1 MLKNKRL
8 LLVPVALVMLAVV
21 VLGMRIGFPHHRRIG
36 LLLLAL
42 GWVPLI
48 VSCRVNRQLLRA
60 HKTVIKQKT
69 RPYLPHAVVAVILL
83 AAFHFARVLFPVD
96 KSPLAG
102 MAPDQIRTELAFDL
116 ESLFM
121 LRKAADDIV
130 GRFTE
135 SGLLQRPVE
144 GLSLAERNQI
154 RALWRD
160 GVMAF
165 LEFDLLKEKYRGFYQ
180 IDYIAHPQ
188 LHADAFLLAY
198 MGYMIQHDACLQLFA
213 LVDGNTFM
221 ETLLNEAGEGIPAD
235 TFFTMRHRLTNPNVM
250 LRINAATAYYELVKK
265 DLATDV
271 AVVSDFEKRRRA
283 FFRRMGSNADII
295 LENPLNIL
303 ERVAFETLFPVQ
315 KNVALQMSNIRT
327 ARRDYLITAETL
339 ARCRD
344 RLQPGDILVQRRN
357 WHMTNI
363 GIPGFW
369 PHVALYVGTPSERD
383 VYFSELGFPPMD
395 TIRDRYPE
403 AFRALQGVDAA
414 GYPMAV
420 IESIRP
426 GVVFQSL
433 ETSAKCDY
441 LGVIRPNLSK
451 SETFEALLSA
461 FSHAGKP
468 YDLNFDF
475 TTDNEL
481 VCSELI
487 YKAFLSNG
495 KLPFVPEVV
504 NGRLLLPPNR
514 MIEQAIENMGDETAP
529 FSFVLFLDAEERTER
544 VIERDAEAFKG
555 TYARPKWD
563 ILQQ

>member
-8 LLVPVALVMLAVV
+8 LLVPAALIVMAVV
-21 VLGMRIGFPHHRRIG
+21 VLGMRIGFPHHRLIG

-48 VSCRVNRQLLRA
+48 VSYRINRKLLRA
-60 HKTVIKQKT
+60 HITVIEQKT
-69 RPYLPHAVVAVILL
+69 RPYLPHAGVAVVLL
-83 AAFHFARVLFPVD
+83 AAFYFTWVLFPVE
-96 KSPLAG
+96 KSPLAE
-102 MAPDQIRTELAFDL
+102 MAPDQIRAELTFDL
-116 ESLFM
+116 ESHHM
-121 LRKAADDIV
+121 LRKASDDIV
-130 GRFTE
+130 GRFAE
-135 SGLLQRPVE
+135 NGLLQRPVDE
-144 GLSLAERNQI
+144 LSPEERNQI

-180 IDYIAHPQ
+180 IDYIAQPQ

-198 MGYMIQHDACLQLFA
+198 MAYIVQYDACLQLFA
-213 LVDGNTFM
+213 MVDGNAFM
-221 ETLLNEAGEGIPAD
+221 KTLLNEAGEGIPAD
-235 TFFTMRHRLTNPNVM
+235 TFFKMRHRLTNPNVM
-250 LRINAATAYYELVKK
+250 LRINAGTAYYELVKK
-265 DLATDV
+265 DLATDHT
-271 AVVSDFEKRRRA
+271 VVSNFEKRRKA
-283 FFRRMGSNADII
+283 FFKRMGSNAEII
-295 LENPLNIL
+295 IENPLNIL
-303 ERVAFETLFPVQ
+303 ERVAFEALFPVQ
-315 KNVALQMSNIRT
+315 KNVALQMSRVRT
-327 ARRDYLITAETL
+327 AKRDYLITAETL
-339 ARCRD
+339 AGVRD

-369 PHVALYVGTPSERD
+369 PHTALYVGTPTHLD
-383 VYFSELGFPPMD
+383 AYFRELDLQPMD
-395 TIRDRYPE
+395 TIKALYPE
-403 AFRALQGVDAA
+403 VFQALQSFDEDGF
-414 GYPMAV
+414 PKCV

-451 SETFEALLSA
+451 TEKFEALLSA

-481 VCSELI
+481 VCSELV
-487 YKAFLSNG
+487 YKAFKSCG

-514 MIEQAIENMGDETAP
+514 MVEQAIENMGDETA
-529 FSFVLFLDAEERTER
+529 SFTFVFFLDAVERTDR
-544 VIERDAEAFKG
+544 IIEQDVEAFMAS
-555 TYARPKWD
+555 YVRPKWD